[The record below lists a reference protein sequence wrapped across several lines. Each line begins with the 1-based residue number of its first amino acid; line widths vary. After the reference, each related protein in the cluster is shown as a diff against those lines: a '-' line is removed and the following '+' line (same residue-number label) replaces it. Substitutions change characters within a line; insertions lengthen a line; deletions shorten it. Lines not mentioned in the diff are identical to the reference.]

1 MKIKAFAL
9 ATATALFL
17 SGCAATDSSTEAT
30 DESFTGITIV
40 SSTNVWGDIA
50 SSIGGD
56 LVQVVS
62 IIDSFSQ
69 DPHSYEA
76 SARDQLA
83 VNDADLVIA
92 NGGGYDSFIDTLA
105 VAAGNSN
112 VVYAYLTEEGEEDDH
127 ASEEDDHASEED
139 DHASEEDDHS
149 TEDGDHDHDH
159 GNEHVWYDFHVV
171 EDFAT
176 RLADQLKTLDPENSS
191 EYTAN
196 LEQFLVGIASLE
208 ERASEV
214 AGSVSGAMV
223 ISSEPVADY
232 LLAELGLTNITPESF
247 SQAIE
252 EELDVSPADLLEIQ
266 NLISSNSVD
275 LFVVNIQTGSVQ
287 IDALIELAEA
297 NEVAV
302 IQVSELLPEGLGYL
316 AWMEQNI
323 AAIEA
328 GLK

>member
-1 MKIKAFAL
+1 MKIRSLAL
-9 ATATALFL
+9 ATATALL
-17 SGCAATDSSTEAT
+17 LAGCAATDSTPEAT
-30 DESFTGITIV
+30 QEPFAGLTIV
-40 SSTNVWGDIA
+40 ASTNVWGDVA

-83 VNDADLVIA
+83 VKDADVIVA

-105 VAAGNSN
+105 EAAGNN
-112 VVYAYLTEEGEEDDH
+112 NIVYAYLPEEGEEE
-127 ASEEDDHASEED
+127 AKEEEAGHEE
-139 DHASEEDDHS
+139 
-149 TEDGDHDHDH
+149 GHDH

-176 RLADQLKTLDPENSS
+176 RLAEQLKTLDPDNSS
-191 EYTAN
+191 QYTAN
-196 LEQFLVGIASLE
+196 LEEFLVGIETLE
-208 ERASEV
+208 ERAAEV
-214 AGSVSGAMV
+214 AGLVSGATV

-232 LLAELGLTNITPESF
+232 LLAELGLINITPATF

-252 EELDVSPADLLEIQ
+252 EELDVSPKDLLEVQ
-266 NLISSNSVD
+266 NLISSNSVN

-287 IDALIELAEA
+287 IDSLIQLAEA
-297 NEVAV
+297 NGVTV

>member
-1 MKIKAFAL
+1 MKTKTLAL
-9 ATATALFL
+9 ATATVLLLA
-17 SGCAATDSSTEAT
+17 GCAATDSTTEPTEEPFA
-30 DESFTGITIV
+30 GLTIV
-40 SSTNVWGDIA
+40 SSTNVWGDVAA
-50 SSIGGD
+50 SVGGD
-56 LVQVVS
+56 QVQVVS
-62 IIDSFSQ
+62 IIDNFAQ

-83 VNDADLVIA
+83 VNDADVIVA

-105 VAAGNSN
+105 EAAGNSN
-112 VVYAYLTEEGEEDDH
+112 IVYAYLPDELEQAPKEEE
-127 ASEEDDHASEED
+127 S
-139 DHASEEDDHS
+139 
-149 TEDGDHDHDH
+149 DHDHDHAH

-176 RLADQLKTLDPENSS
+176 RLADQLKTLDPENSA
-191 EYTAN
+191 EYSGN
-196 LEQFLVGIASLE
+196 LEQFLVGIATLE
-208 ERASEV
+208 DRAAAV
-214 AGSVSGAMV
+214 ASSVSGVRV

-232 LLAELGLTNITPESF
+232 LLEELGLTNITPESF

-266 NLISSNSVD
+266 NLISSNGVD

-287 IDALIELAEA
+287 IDSLVEQAEA
-297 NEVAV
+297 SGVAV

>member
-1 MKIKAFAL
+1 MKTKTLAL
-9 ATATALFL
+9 ATATVLLLA
-17 SGCAATDSSTEAT
+17 GCAATEPTTEPTEEPFA
-30 DESFTGITIV
+30 GLTIV
-40 SSTNVWGDIA
+40 SSTNVWGDVAA
-50 SSIGGD
+50 SVGGEK
-56 LVQVVS
+56 VQVVS
-62 IIDSFSQ
+62 IIDNFAQ

-83 VNDADLVIA
+83 VNDADVIVA

-105 VAAGNSN
+105 EAAGNSN
-112 VVYAYLTEEGEEDDH
+112 IVYAYLPDELEQAPKEEESNH
-127 ASEEDDHASEED
+127 
-139 DHASEEDDHS
+139 
-149 TEDGDHDHDH
+149 DHDHAH

-191 EYTAN
+191 EYSAN

-208 ERASEV
+208 ERAATV
-214 AGSVSGAMV
+214 ASSVSGVRV

-232 LLAELGLTNITPESF
+232 LLEELGLTNITPESF

-266 NLISSNSVD
+266 NLISTNSVD

-287 IDALIELAEA
+287 IDSLVELAESSG
-297 NEVAV
+297 VAV

-323 AAIEA
+323 SAIEA

>member
-1 MKIKAFAL
+1 MKTKTLSL
-9 ATATALFL
+9 ATATVLLLA
-17 SGCAATDSSTEAT
+17 GCAATDSTTDAT
-30 DESFTGITIV
+30 NEPFAGLTIV
-40 SSTNVWGDIA
+40 SSTNVWGDVA

-83 VNDADLVIA
+83 VNDADVIVA

-105 VAAGNSN
+105 TAAGNSN
-112 VVYAYLTEEGEEDDH
+112 IVYAYLPEEGEEEAKEEEDHDH
-127 ASEEDDHASEED
+127 A
-139 DHASEEDDHS
+139 
-149 TEDGDHDHDH
+149 HDH

-176 RLADQLKTLDPENSS
+176 RLAQQLKTLDPENSV
-191 EYTAN
+191 EYSSN
-196 LEQFLVGIASLE
+196 LDAFVAEIAKLE
-208 ERASEV
+208 EQAAAV
-214 AGSVSGAMV
+214 AGSVSGATV

-266 NLISSNSVD
+266 NLISSNSVE

-287 IDALIELAEA
+287 IDALVELAESSG
-297 NEVAV
+297 VAV
-302 IQVSELLPEGLGYL
+302 IQVSELLPEGLSYL

-323 AAIEA
+323 SAIEA

>member
-1 MKIKAFAL
+1 MKTKVLSL
-9 ATATALFL
+9 ATATVLLLA
-17 SGCAATDSSTEAT
+17 GCATTDPSTEPTEEPFA
-30 DESFTGITIV
+30 GLTIV
-40 SSTNVWGDIA
+40 SSTNVWGDVA

-83 VNDADLVIA
+83 VNDADVIVA

-105 VAAGNSN
+105 NAAGNDN
-112 VVYAYLTEEGEEDDH
+112 VVYAYLPDELEQAPKEEDD
-127 ASEEDDHASEED
+127 
-139 DHASEEDDHS
+139 
-149 TEDGDHDHDH
+149 DHDHDHAH

-176 RLADQLKTLDPENSS
+176 RLADQLKALDPENSA
-191 EYTAN
+191 EYSSN
-196 LEQFLVGIASLE
+196 LAAFVAQIGTLE
-208 ERASEV
+208 ESAAAI
-214 AGSVSGAMV
+214 AGSVSGAKV

-232 LLAELGLTNITPESF
+232 LLDKLGLTNITPESF

-266 NLISSNSVD
+266 NLISTNSVD

-287 IDALIELAEA
+287 IDSLIKLAETSG
-297 NEVAV
+297 VAV
-302 IQVSELLPEGLGYL
+302 VQMSELLPEGLSYVE
-316 AWMEQNI
+316 WMQQNI
-323 AAIEA
+323 TAIEQ

>member
-1 MKIKAFAL
+1 MKTKTLAL
-9 ATATALFL
+9 ATATVLLLA
-17 SGCAATDSSTEAT
+17 GCAATDSTT
-30 DESFTGITIV
+30 DPNDEPFAGLTIV
-40 SSTNVWGDIA
+40 SSTNVWGDVA
-50 SSIGGD
+50 SSVGGD

-83 VNDADLVIA
+83 VNDADVVVA

-105 VAAGNSN
+105 EAAGNSN
-112 VVYAYLTEEGEEDDH
+112 IVYAYLPEEGKEEDHAAEEDH
-127 ASEEDDHASEED
+127 AKEEAGH
-139 DHASEEDDHS
+139 
-149 TEDGDHDHDH
+149 DHDHAH

-176 RLADQLKTLDPENSS
+176 RLAEQLKTLDPDNAAQ
-191 EYTAN
+191 YTAN
-196 LEQFLVGIASLE
+196 LEEFLVGIESLE
-208 ERASEV
+208 ERAAAV
-214 AGSVSGAMV
+214 AGSVSGATV

-266 NLISSNSVD
+266 NLISTNSVD

-287 IDALIELAEA
+287 IDALVELAEA
-297 NEVAV
+297 SGVRV
-302 IQVSELLPEGLGYL
+302 IEVSELLPEGLGYL

-323 AAIEA
+323 SAIEA

>member
-1 MKIKAFAL
+1 MKTKSLAL
-9 ATATALFL
+9 ATATVLLLA
-17 SGCAATDSSTEAT
+17 GCAATDSTTDAT
-30 DESFTGITIV
+30 DEPFAGLTIV
-40 SSTNVWGDIA
+40 SSTNVWGDVA
-50 SSIGGD
+50 SSVGGD

-83 VNDADLVIA
+83 VNDADVVVA

-105 VAAGNSN
+105 EAAGNSN
-112 VVYAYLTEEGEEDDH
+112 IVYAYLTEEGKEEDH
-127 ASEEDDHASEED
+127 AAEE
-139 DHASEEDDHS
+139 
-149 TEDGDHDHDH
+149 GDHDHDHAH

-176 RLADQLKTLDPENSS
+176 RLAEQLKTLDPDNSAK
-191 EYTAN
+191 YAAN
-196 LEQFLVGIASLE
+196 LAEFLVGIETLE
-208 ERASEV
+208 ERAAAV
-214 AGSVSGAMV
+214 AGSVSGAKV

-232 LLAELGLTNITPESF
+232 LLDELGLTNITPESF

-266 NLISSNSVD
+266 ELISTNSVD

-287 IDALIELAEA
+287 IDALVELAEA
-297 NEVAV
+297 SGVAV

-323 AAIEA
+323 SAIEA

>member
-1 MKIKAFAL
+1 MKIKSLAL
-9 ATATALFL
+9 ATATVLFL
-17 SGCAATDSSTEAT
+17 AGCAATDSTPEAS
-30 DESFTGITIV
+30 DEPFTGLSV
-40 SSTNVWGDIA
+40 VASTNVWGDIA
-50 SSIGGD
+50 SSVGGD

-83 VNDADLVIA
+83 VNDADVIVA

-105 VAAGNSN
+105 EAAGNSN
-112 VVYAYLTEEGEEDDH
+112 VVYAYLPEEGEEE
-127 ASEEDDHASEED
+127 AKEEEAGHEEG
-139 DHASEEDDHS
+139 HDHS
-149 TEDGDHDHDH
+149 
-159 GNEHVWYDFHVV
+159 NEHVWYEFHVV

-176 RLADQLKTLDPENSS
+176 RLADQLKSLDSENSAQ
-191 EYTAN
+191 YTAN
-196 LEQFLVGIASLE
+196 LDEFLAGIESLE
-208 ERASEV
+208 DRAASV
-214 AGSVSGAMV
+214 AASVSGATV

-232 LLAELGLTNITPESF
+232 LLEGLGLTNITPESF

-275 LFVVNIQTGSVQ
+275 LFVVNVQTGSVQ
-287 IDALIELAEA
+287 IDSLVELAETSG
-297 NEVAV
+297 VAV

>member
-1 MKIKAFAL
+1 MKTKSLAL
-9 ATATALFL
+9 ATATVLVLA
-17 SGCAATDSSTEAT
+17 GCAATDSTTEPT
-30 DESFTGITIV
+30 QEPFVGLTIV

-50 SSIGGD
+50 SSVGGD

-62 IIDSFSQ
+62 IIDNFSQ

-83 VNDADLVIA
+83 VNDADVIVA

-105 VAAGNSN
+105 EAAGNSN
-112 VVYAYLTEEGEEDDH
+112 IVYAYLPDELEQAPKEEE
-127 ASEEDDHASEED
+127 S
-139 DHASEEDDHS
+139 
-149 TEDGDHDHDH
+149 DHDHDHAH

-176 RLADQLKTLDPENSS
+176 RLAEQLKTLDAENSA

-196 LEQFLVGIASLE
+196 LEEFLVGIEDLE
-208 ERASEV
+208 QRASAV
-214 AGSVSGAMV
+214 AESVSGARV

-232 LLAELGLTNITPESF
+232 LLDELGLTNITPESF

-266 NLISSNSVD
+266 NLISSKSVE

-297 NEVAV
+297 NGVAV
-302 IQVSELLPEGLGYL
+302 IQVSELLPEGLSYV

-323 AAIEA
+323 SAIEA

>member
-1 MKIKAFAL
+1 MKLKSLAL
-9 ATATALFL
+9 ATSTVLLLA
-17 SGCAATDSSTEAT
+17 GCAATDASTDPTEEPFA
-30 DESFTGITIV
+30 GLTIV
-40 SSTNVWGDIA
+40 SSTNVWGDVA

-62 IIDSFSQ
+62 IIENFSQ

-83 VNDADLVIA
+83 VNEADVIVA
-92 NGGGYDSFIDTLA
+92 NGGGYDPFMDTLA
-105 VAAGNSN
+105 EAAGNTN
-112 VVYAYLTEEGEEDDH
+112 IVYAYLPDELEQAPKEEEAGH
-127 ASEEDDHASEED
+127 
-139 DHASEEDDHS
+139 
-149 TEDGDHDHDH
+149 DHDHAH

-176 RLADQLKTLDPENSS
+176 RLADQLKALDSENSA

-196 LEQFLVGIASLE
+196 LDAFVAEIESLE
-208 ERASEV
+208 ERATAV
-214 AGSVSGAMV
+214 ADSVSGARI

-232 LLAELGLTNITPESF
+232 LLEKLGLTNITPDSF

-266 NLISSNSVD
+266 NLISSKSVE

-287 IDALIELAEA
+287 IDALVGLAES
-297 NEVAV
+297 NGIAV
-302 IQVSELLPEGLGYL
+302 IQVSELLPQGLTYVE
-316 AWMEQNI
+316 WMEQNI
-323 AAIEA
+323 SAIEA

>member
-1 MKIKAFAL
+1 MKTKSFAL
-9 ATATALFL
+9 ATATVLLLA
-17 SGCAATDSSTEAT
+17 GCAATDSTTEAT
-30 DESFTGITIV
+30 DEPFAGLTIV
-40 SSTNVWGDIA
+40 SSTNVWGDVA

-83 VNDADLVIA
+83 VNDADVIVA

-105 VAAGNSN
+105 TAAGNSN
-112 VVYAYLTEEGEEDDH
+112 IVYAYLPEEGEEEDH
-127 ASEEDDHASEED
+127 ATEEDHAAEEEDHATEEDDH
-139 DHASEEDDHS
+139 
-149 TEDGDHDHDH
+149 DHDHDHAH
-159 GNEHVWYDFHVV
+159 GNEHVWYDFHMV

-176 RLADQLKTLDPENSS
+176 RLTDQLKTLDPDNAAQ
-191 EYTAN
+191 YTAN
-196 LEQFLVGIASLE
+196 LEDFLVGIESLE
-208 ERASEV
+208 ERV
-214 AGSVSGAMV
+214 AAVAASVSGAKV

-232 LLAELGLTNITPESF
+232 LLAELGLTNVTPESF

-287 IDALIELAEA
+287 IDALVELAESSGI
-297 NEVAV
+297 AV
-302 IQVSELLPEGLGYL
+302 IQVSELLPEGLSYL

-323 AAIEA
+323 SAIEA

>member
-1 MKIKAFAL
+1 MKTKTFAL
-9 ATATALFL
+9 ATATVLLLA
-17 SGCAATDSSTEAT
+17 GCAATDSTTDAT
-30 DESFTGITIV
+30 DEPFAGLTIV
-40 SSTNVWGDIA
+40 SSTNVWGDVA
-50 SSIGGD
+50 SSVGGD

-83 VNDADLVIA
+83 VNDADVVVA

-105 VAAGNSN
+105 EAAGNSN
-112 VVYAYLTEEGEEDDH
+112 VIYAFLPEEGKEDDH
-127 ASEEDDHASEED
+127 AAEEEDHATEE
-139 DHASEEDDHS
+139 
-149 TEDGDHDHDH
+149 GDHDHDHAH

-171 EDFAT
+171 EDFAA
-176 RLADQLKTLDPENSS
+176 RLAEQLKTLDPDNAAQ
-191 EYTAN
+191 YTAN
-196 LEQFLVGIASLE
+196 LEEFLVGIESLE
-208 ERASEV
+208 ERAATV
-214 AGSVSGAMV
+214 AGSVSGAKV

-266 NLISSNSVD
+266 NLISTNSVD

-287 IDALIELAEA
+287 IDALVERAETSG
-297 NEVAV
+297 VAV
-302 IQVSELLPEGLGYL
+302 IQVSELLPEDLGYL

-323 AAIEA
+323 SAIEA

>member
-1 MKIKAFAL
+1 MKTKSFAL
-9 ATATALFL
+9 ATATVLLLA
-17 SGCAATDSSTEAT
+17 GCAATDSTTEAT
-30 DESFTGITIV
+30 DEPFAGLTIV
-40 SSTNVWGDIA
+40 SSTNVWGDVA

-83 VNDADLVIA
+83 VNDADVIVA

-105 VAAGNSN
+105 TAAGNSN
-112 VVYAYLTEEGEEDDH
+112 IVYAYLPEEGEEEAKEEEDHDH
-127 ASEEDDHASEED
+127 A
-139 DHASEEDDHS
+139 
-149 TEDGDHDHDH
+149 HDHDH

-176 RLADQLKTLDPENSS
+176 RLADQLKTLDPENSV
-191 EYTAN
+191 EYSTN
-196 LEQFLVGIASLE
+196 LDAFVAEIAKLE
-208 ERASEV
+208 EQAAAV
-214 AGSVSGAMV
+214 AGSVSGATV

-287 IDALIELAEA
+287 IDALVELAESSG
-297 NEVAV
+297 VAV
-302 IQVSELLPEGLGYL
+302 IQVSELLPEGLSYL

-323 AAIEA
+323 SAIEA

>member
-1 MKIKAFAL
+1 MKTKVLSL
-9 ATATALFL
+9 ATATVLLLA
-17 SGCAATDSSTEAT
+17 GCAATDPSTEPTQEPFA
-30 DESFTGITIV
+30 GLTIV
-40 SSTNVWGDIA
+40 SSTNVWGDVA

-83 VNDADLVIA
+83 VNDADVIVA

-105 VAAGNSN
+105 KAAGNDN
-112 VVYAYLTEEGEEDDH
+112 VVYAYLPDELEQAPKEEDD
-127 ASEEDDHASEED
+127 
-139 DHASEEDDHS
+139 
-149 TEDGDHDHDH
+149 DHDHDHAH

-176 RLADQLKTLDPENSS
+176 RLADQLKVLDPENSA
-191 EYTAN
+191 EYSAN
-196 LEQFLVGIASLE
+196 LAAFVAQIATLE
-208 ERASEV
+208 ESAAAI
-214 AGSVSGAMV
+214 AGSISGAKV

-232 LLAELGLTNITPESF
+232 LLDKLGLTNITPESF

-266 NLISSNSVD
+266 NLISTKSVD

-287 IDALIELAEA
+287 IDSLIKLAETSG
-297 NEVAV
+297 VAV
-302 IQVSELLPEGLGYL
+302 VQMSELLPEGLSYVE
-316 AWMEQNI
+316 WMQQNI
-323 AAIEA
+323 TAIEQ

>member
-1 MKIKAFAL
+1 MKTKVLSL
-9 ATATALFL
+9 ATATVLLLA
-17 SGCAATDSSTEAT
+17 GCAATDPSTEPTEEPFA
-30 DESFTGITIV
+30 GLTIV
-40 SSTNVWGDIA
+40 SSTNVWGDVA

-56 LVQVVS
+56 LVEVVS

-83 VNDADLVIA
+83 VNDADVIVA

-105 VAAGNSN
+105 KAAGNDN
-112 VVYAYLTEEGEEDDH
+112 VVYAYLPDELEQAPKEEDD
-127 ASEEDDHASEED
+127 
-139 DHASEEDDHS
+139 
-149 TEDGDHDHDH
+149 DHDHDHAH

-176 RLADQLKTLDPENSS
+176 RLADQLKVLDPENSADYS
-191 EYTAN
+191 AN
-196 LEQFLVGIASLE
+196 LAAFVAQIGTLE
-208 ERASEV
+208 ESAAAI
-214 AGSVSGAMV
+214 AGSVSGTKV

-232 LLAELGLTNITPESF
+232 LLDKLGLTNITPESF

-266 NLISSNSVD
+266 NLISTKSVD

-287 IDALIELAEA
+287 IDSLIKLAETSG
-297 NEVAV
+297 VAV
-302 IQVSELLPEGLGYL
+302 VQMSELLPEGLSYVE
-316 AWMEQNI
+316 WMQQNI
-323 AAIEA
+323 TAIEQ

>member
-1 MKIKAFAL
+1 MKTKSFAL
-9 ATATALFL
+9 ATAAVLLL
-17 SGCAATDSSTEAT
+17 SGCAAMDSTPEAS
-30 DESFTGITIV
+30 DEPFAGLSV
-40 SSTNVWGDIA
+40 VASTNVWGDIA
-50 SSIGGD
+50 SSVGGD

-83 VNDADLVIA
+83 VNDADVIVA

-105 VAAGNSN
+105 EAAGNSN
-112 VVYAYLTEEGEEDDH
+112 VVYAYLPEEGEE
-127 ASEEDDHASEED
+127 AAKEEEAGHEEG
-139 DHASEEDDHS
+139 HDHS
-149 TEDGDHDHDH
+149 
-159 GNEHVWYDFHVV
+159 NEHVWYEFHVV

-176 RLADQLKTLDPENSS
+176 RLADQLKSLDSENSAQ
-191 EYTAN
+191 YAAN
-196 LEQFLVGIASLE
+196 LDEFLAGIESLE
-208 ERASEV
+208 DQAATV
-214 AGSVSGAMV
+214 AASVSGATV

-232 LLAELGLTNITPESF
+232 LLEGLGLTNITPASF

-275 LFVVNIQTGSVQ
+275 LFVVNVQTGSVQ
-287 IDALIELAEA
+287 IDSLVELAETSG
-297 NEVAV
+297 VAV

>member
-1 MKIKAFAL
+1 MKTKVFAI
-9 ATATALFL
+9 ATATVLLLA
-17 SGCAATDSSTEAT
+17 GCAATDPSTEPTQEPFA
-30 DESFTGITIV
+30 GLTIV
-40 SSTNVWGDIA
+40 SSTNVWGDVA

-83 VNDADLVIA
+83 VNDADVIVA

-105 VAAGNSN
+105 KAAGNDN
-112 VVYAYLTEEGEEDDH
+112 VVYAYLPDEIEQAPKEEDD
-127 ASEEDDHASEED
+127 
-139 DHASEEDDHS
+139 
-149 TEDGDHDHDH
+149 DHDHDHAH

-171 EDFAT
+171 EDFAS
-176 RLADQLKTLDPENSS
+176 RLADQLKVLDPENSA
-191 EYTAN
+191 EYSAN
-196 LEQFLVGIASLE
+196 LAAFVAQIETLE
-208 ERASEV
+208 ESAAAI
-214 AGSVSGAMV
+214 AGSTSGTKV

-232 LLAELGLTNITPESF
+232 LLDKLGLTNITPESF

-266 NLISSNSVD
+266 NLISTKSVD

-287 IDALIELAEA
+287 IDSLIKLAETSG
-297 NEVAV
+297 VAV
-302 IQVSELLPEGLGYL
+302 VQMSELLPEGLSYVE
-316 AWMEQNI
+316 WMQQNI
-323 AAIEA
+323 TAIEQ

>member
-1 MKIKAFAL
+1 MKLRSLAL
-9 ATATALFL
+9 ATSTVLLLA
-17 SGCAATDSSTEAT
+17 GCAATDATTEPTEEPFA
-30 DESFTGITIV
+30 GLTIV
-40 SSTNVWGDIA
+40 SSTNVWGDVA

-62 IIDSFSQ
+62 IIENFSQ

-83 VNDADLVIA
+83 VNNADVIVA
-92 NGGGYDSFIDTLA
+92 NGGGYDPFMDTLA
-105 VAAGNSN
+105 EAAGNTN
-112 VVYAYLTEEGEEDDH
+112 IVYAYLPDELEQAPKEEAGH
-127 ASEEDDHASEED
+127 
-139 DHASEEDDHS
+139 
-149 TEDGDHDHDH
+149 DHDHAH

-176 RLADQLKTLDPENSS
+176 RLADQLKALDSENSA
-191 EYTAN
+191 EYSAN
-196 LEQFLVGIASLE
+196 LDVFVAEIESLE
-208 ERASEV
+208 KRATAV
-214 AGSVSGAMV
+214 ADSNSGARV

-232 LLAELGLTNITPESF
+232 LLEKLGLTNITPDSF

-266 NLISSNSVD
+266 NLISSKSIE

-287 IDALIELAEA
+287 IDALVKLAESSG
-297 NEVAV
+297 VV
-302 IQVSELLPEGLGYL
+302 VVQVSELLPQGLTYVE
-316 AWMEQNI
+316 WMEQNI
-323 AAIEA
+323 SAIEA

>member
-1 MKIKAFAL
+1 MKTKTFAL
-9 ATATALFL
+9 ATATVLLLA
-17 SGCAATDSSTEAT
+17 GCAATDSTSDATE
-30 DESFTGITIV
+30 ESFAGLTIV
-40 SSTNVWGDIA
+40 SSTNVWGDVA
-50 SSIGGD
+50 SSVGGD

-83 VNDADLVIA
+83 VNDADVIVA

-105 VAAGNSN
+105 EAAGNSN
-112 VVYAYLTEEGEEDDH
+112 VIYAYLPEEGEEEDH
-127 ASEEDDHASEED
+127 AAEEEDHATEED
-139 DHASEEDDHS
+139 GH
-149 TEDGDHDHDH
+149 DHDHDHDHAH

-176 RLADQLKTLDPENSS
+176 RLADQLKTLDPDNAAQ
-191 EYTAN
+191 YTAN
-196 LEQFLVGIASLE
+196 LEEFLVGIESLE
-208 ERASEV
+208 ERAAEV
-214 AGSVSGAMV
+214 AGLVSGSKV

-287 IDALIELAEA
+287 IDALVELAETSG
-297 NEVAV
+297 VAV

-316 AWMEQNI
+316 TWMEQNI
-323 AAIEA
+323 SAIEA

>member
-1 MKIKAFAL
+1 MKTKSLAL
-9 ATATALFL
+9 ATATVLLLA
-17 SGCAATDSSTEAT
+17 GCAATDSTLEAT
-30 DESFTGITIV
+30 DQPFVGLTIV
-40 SSTNVWGDIA
+40 SSTNVWGDVA
-50 SSIGGD
+50 SSVGGD

-83 VNDADLVIA
+83 VNDADVVVA

-105 VAAGNSN
+105 EAAGNSN
-112 VVYAYLTEEGEEDDH
+112 VVYAFLPEELEQAPQEEDHATEE
-127 ASEEDDHASEED
+127 
-139 DHASEEDDHS
+139 
-149 TEDGDHDHDH
+149 GDHDHDHAH
-159 GNEHVWYDFHVV
+159 GNEHVWYDFNVV

-176 RLADQLKTLDPENSS
+176 RLAEQLKTLDPDNAEQ
-191 EYTAN
+191 YTAN
-196 LEQFLVGIASLE
+196 LKEFLVGIESLE
-208 ERASEV
+208 ERAAAV
-214 AGSVSGAMV
+214 AGSISDAKV

-266 NLISSNSVD
+266 NLISTNSVD

-287 IDALIELAEA
+287 IDALVELAEA
-297 NEVAV
+297 SGVAV

-323 AAIEA
+323 SAIEA

>member
-1 MKIKAFAL
+1 MKTKTLAL
-9 ATATALFL
+9 ATATVLLLA
-17 SGCAATDSSTEAT
+17 GCAATDPAT
-30 DESFTGITIV
+30 NANKESFPGLTIV

-112 VVYAYLTEEGEEDDH
+112 IIYAYLPEEGEEEDH
-127 ASEEDDHASEED
+127 ATEEDGH
-139 DHASEEDDHS
+139 
-149 TEDGDHDHDH
+149 DHDHDH

-176 RLADQLKTLDPENSS
+176 RLADQLKTLDPDNAAQ
-191 EYTAN
+191 YTAN
-196 LEQFLVGIASLE
+196 LEDFLVGIESLE
-208 ERASEV
+208 ERV
-214 AGSVSGAMV
+214 AAVAASVSGAKV

-232 LLAELGLTNITPESF
+232 LLAELGLTNVTPESF

-287 IDALIELAEA
+287 IDALVELAESSGI
-297 NEVAV
+297 AV
-302 IQVSELLPEGLGYL
+302 IQVSELLPEGLSYL

-323 AAIEA
+323 SAIEA